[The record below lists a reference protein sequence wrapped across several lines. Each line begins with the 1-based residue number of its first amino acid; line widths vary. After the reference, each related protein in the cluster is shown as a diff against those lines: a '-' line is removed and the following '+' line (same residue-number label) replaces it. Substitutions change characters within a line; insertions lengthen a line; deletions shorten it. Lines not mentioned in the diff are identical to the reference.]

1 MKLKQNAQEIVLL
14 SIEGLGLI
22 LGEIRYNRQT
32 ETAIF
37 ALEKAAFFDVYFP
50 CTVIYDQQKGPLV
63 HPHILAAMTTSS
75 IRVQRQKVA
84 CYIIEKDLNP
94 MIVRQYQDLLHAV
107 LAPME
112 PIQEETQL
120 HEKEHLSPK
129 TNKKE
134 AKRIID
140 LTKLREKID
149 K

>member
-22 LGEIRYNRQT
+22 LGGIRYNRQT

-63 HPHILAAMTTSS
+63 HPHIMAAMTTSS

-84 CYIIEKDLNP
+84 CYVIEKDLNP

-107 LAPME
+107 LAPTE
-112 PIQEETQL
+112 PTNDESETEQL
-120 HEKEHLSPK
+120 IEKDISKTKKEH
-129 TNKKE
+129 
-134 AKRIID
+134 KRIID

>member
-63 HPHILAAMTTSS
+63 HPHILAAMTVSS

-84 CYIIEKDLNP
+84 CYILEKDLNP
-94 MIVRQYQDLLHAV
+94 MITRQYQDLLHAV
-107 LAPME
+107 LAPVE
-112 PIQEETQL
+112 PIKEELKQQN
-120 HEKEHLSPK
+120 KEMVSPK
-129 TNKKE
+129 SSKE
-134 AKRIID
+134 TKRIID
-140 LTKLREKID
+140 LTKLREEID

>member
-37 ALEKAAFFDVYFP
+37 ALEKASFFDVYFP

-84 CYIIEKDLNP
+84 CYILEKDLNP

-107 LAPME
+107 LAPIE
-112 PIQEETQL
+112 PLQEKTKSKEEDQTSKSSKET
-120 HEKEHLSPK
+120 
-129 TNKKE
+129 
-134 AKRIID
+134 KRIID
-140 LTKLREKID
+140 LTKLRDKID

>member
-63 HPHILAAMTTSS
+63 HPHILAAMTVSS

-84 CYIIEKDLNP
+84 CYILEKDLNV
-94 MIVRQYQDLLHAV
+94 I
-107 LAPME
+107 
-112 PIQEETQL
+112 T
-120 HEKEHLSPK
+120 
-129 TNKKE
+129 
-134 AKRIID
+134 
-140 LTKLREKID
+140 REKNNRITAIA
-149 K
+149 KALPILLPVSPMFLYSPS